1 MSKIFKYELKIIL
14 LKPYV
19 LAMMIITLLYAYY
32 ILSTATIL
40 GVSDT
45 APFSAWS
52 FGKYIGDATLVSTL
66 VTLFILSTMYSK
78 SQKNVSI
85 LTDVTGFPVRKRI
98 FIRNVIIGGFF
109 LLTNLLIFITGCIFL
124 GVLFGELYLGAYI
137 VDWLLITL
145 PCLVIILGVG
155 NLLGRINPALIYV
168 FMGVVIL
175 MAFVM
180 SEYSIDINGANYYEV
195 MSGALESLKG
205 TETPFTIAPTFL
217 FTRLVYLI
225 LGAAALACVTHKI
238 GEKQKKDRGAWH
250 R

>member
-19 LAMMIITLLYAYY
+19 IAMTIMTLLYAYY
-32 ILSTATIL
+32 ILSTETIL
-40 GVSDT
+40 GISDT
-45 APFSAWS
+45 APFSGWS
-52 FGKYIGDATLVSTL
+52 FGKYLGDTTLISTL
-66 VTLFILSTMYSK
+66 VTLFILSTIYSK
-78 SQKNVSI
+78 RQKNVSI

-98 FIRNVIIGGFF
+98 MIRNIIIGGFF
-109 LLTNLLIFITGCIFL
+109 LLSNLLIYITGCVFL
-124 GVLFGELYLGAYI
+124 GVIFGKIYPGVYL
-137 VDWLLITL
+137 VDWLLITI

-168 FMGVVIL
+168 FMRVVVL

-180 SEYSIDINGANYYEV
+180 SEYSIDINGANYYAV

-205 TETPFTIAPTFL
+205 GETPFTIAPTFL

-225 LGAAALACVTHKI
+225 LGAAALAGVAFKT
-238 GEKQKKDRGAWH
+238 GEKKKRDIL
-250 R
+250 